1 MTRMSTKRIVVLAAA
16 ALVILAAGTGIYVF
30 KMRTVAAVLVDAAQG
45 TVPSRVSGPGT
56 VQARIAVT
64 LASRITAS
72 VVAVHA
78 DVGDTVKL
86 GAVLVELDDRDLSAR
101 RAVVG
106 RQREAL
112 GGSVKA
118 AEANVERARADLELA
133 RSKRRRDAELL
144 RTGYVSQAA
153 FDASDAGLRAAEAG
167 LENARSLLVTRE
179 AEAKALDQESR
190 YSDTVLSFTRIASP
204 LDGIVVL
211 RQAEVGTTVVAGSPV
226 LRIVDPSTLW
236 VATRIDESVVGRVR
250 VGQAASIR
258 LRTGDTVPGKVAR
271 IARQAD
277 AAARELEVDVAFDAT
292 PANFAIDQEADVAIV
307 TGEETGVVVPVSALV
322 RDRTG
327 RQGVLAVADAR
338 AEFRPVTTGASDRSR
353 VVVREGL
360 AAGERVVAPA
370 AGVAPGSRVRS
381 VAGTS

>member
-1 MTRMSTKRIVVLAAA
+1 LTRKGIV
-16 ALVILAAGTGIYVF
+16 
-30 KMRTVAAVLVDAAQG
+30 VAAVATLAALGVAAGVYLRWGRAVDAVVVEAVQG
-45 TVPSRVSGPGT
+45 SLPTRVVGPGT

-64 LASRITAS
+64 LGSRITAS

-78 DVGDTVKL
+78 DVGDTVKR
-86 GAVLVELDDRDLSAR
+86 GTVLVELDDRDLAAR

-106 RQREAL
+106 GQRDAL
-112 GGSVKA
+112 GGNVKA
-118 AEANVERARADLELA
+118 AEASVDRARADLELA

-167 LENARSLLVTRE
+167 LENARSLLVARE

-277 AAARELEVDVAFDAT
+277 AAARELEVNVAFGTT

-307 TGEETGVVVPVSALV
+307 TGEEAGVIVPVSALV

-370 AGVAPGSRVRS
+370 AGVEPGSRVRS

>member
-1 MTRMSTKRIVVLAAA
+1 MTRMSTKRILVLAAA
-16 ALVILAAGTGIYVF
+16 ALVVLAAGAGIYVF

-101 RAVVG
+101 SAVVG

-167 LENARSLLVTRE
+167 LENARSLLVARE

-271 IARQAD
+271 IARQAG
-277 AAARELEVDVAFDAT
+277 AAARELEVDVAVDTT
-292 PANFAIDQEADVAIV
+292 PAKFAIDQEADVAIL

-322 RDRTG
+322 RDGAG
-327 RQGVLAVADAR
+327 RQGVLAVVDAR

-381 VAGTS
+381 VAGPG

>member
-1 MTRMSTKRIVVLAAA
+1 MTRMSTKRILVLAAA
-16 ALVILAAGTGIYVF
+16 ALVVLAAGAGIYVF

-101 RAVVG
+101 SAVVG

-167 LENARSLLVTRE
+167 LENARSLLVARE

-277 AAARELEVDVAFDAT
+277 AAARELEVDVAFDTT
-292 PANFAIDQEADVAIV
+292 PANFAIDQEADVAIL

-322 RDRTG
+322 RDGAG
-327 RQGVLAVADAR
+327 RQGVLAVVDAR

-370 AGVAPGSRVRS
+370 AGVAPGSRGRS
-381 VAGTS
+381 VAGPG

>member
-16 ALVILAAGTGIYVF
+16 ALVVLAAGTGIYVF

-167 LENARSLLVTRE
+167 LENARSLLVARE

>member
-1 MTRMSTKRIVVLAAA
+1 MTRKGIV
-16 ALVILAAGTGIYVF
+16 
-30 KMRTVAAVLVDAAQG
+30 VAAVATLAALGVAAGVYLRWGRAVDAVVVEAVQG
-45 TVPSRVSGPGT
+45 SLPTRVVGPGT

-64 LASRITAS
+64 LGSRITAS

-78 DVGDTVKL
+78 DVGDTVKR
-86 GAVLVELDDRDLSAR
+86 GTVLVELDDRDLAAR

-106 RQREAL
+106 GQRDAL
-112 GGSVKA
+112 GGNVKA
-118 AEANVERARADLELA
+118 AEASVDRARADLELA

-167 LENARSLLVTRE
+167 LENARSLLVARE

-277 AAARELEVDVAFDAT
+277 AAARELEVNVAFGTT

-307 TGEETGVVVPVSALV
+307 TGEEAGVVVPVSALV

-370 AGVAPGSRVRS
+370 AGVEPGSRVRS

>member
-1 MTRMSTKRIVVLAAA
+1 MTRKGIV
-16 ALVILAAGTGIYVF
+16 
-30 KMRTVAAVLVDAAQG
+30 VAAVATLAALGVAAGVYLRWGRAVDAVVVEAVQG
-45 TVPSRVSGPGT
+45 SLPTRVVGPGT

-64 LASRITAS
+64 LGSRITAS

-78 DVGDTVKL
+78 DVGDTVKR
-86 GAVLVELDDRDLSAR
+86 GTVLVELDDRDLAAR

-106 RQREAL
+106 GQRDAL
-112 GGSVKA
+112 GGNVKA
-118 AEANVERARADLELA
+118 AEASVDRARADLELA

-167 LENARSLLVTRE
+167 LENARSLLVARE

-277 AAARELEVDVAFDAT
+277 AAARELEVNVAFGTT

-307 TGEETGVVVPVSALV
+307 TGEEAGVIVPVSALV

-370 AGVAPGSRVRS
+370 AGVEPGSRVRS

>member
-1 MTRMSTKRIVVLAAA
+1 VQGSLPTRVV
-16 ALVILAAGTGIYVF
+16 
-30 KMRTVAAVLVDAAQG
+30 
-45 TVPSRVSGPGT
+45 GPGT

-64 LASRITAS
+64 LGSRITAS

-78 DVGDTVKL
+78 DVGDTVKR
-86 GAVLVELDDRDLSAR
+86 GTVLVELDDRDLAAR

-106 RQREAL
+106 GQRDAL
-112 GGSVKA
+112 GGNVKA
-118 AEANVERARADLELA
+118 AEASVDRARADLELA

-167 LENARSLLVTRE
+167 LENARSLLVARE

-277 AAARELEVDVAFDAT
+277 AAARELEVNVAFGTT

-307 TGEETGVVVPVSALV
+307 TGEEAGVVVPVSALV

-370 AGVAPGSRVRS
+370 AGVEPGSRVRS